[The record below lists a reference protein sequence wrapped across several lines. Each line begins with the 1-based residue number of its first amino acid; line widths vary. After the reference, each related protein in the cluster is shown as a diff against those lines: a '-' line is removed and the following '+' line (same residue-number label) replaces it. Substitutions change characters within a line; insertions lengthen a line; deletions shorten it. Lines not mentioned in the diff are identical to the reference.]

1 MLSGGMLTK
10 PFRITFKIGR
20 QQVQRVSWTIGVVTA
35 TPASSLQINAMSIE
49 QEAISVIFRCA
60 AVEKRVAR
68 GMNSLAEITRSR
80 LRTDGEI
87 AAVSFMNDLDAILF
101 SERLKELGLRPGRDM
116 LSYGWNDKSPKVT
129 WLTLDQGRFRLR
141 RRASKGSPRSE

>member
-1 MLSGGMLTK
+1 
-10 PFRITFKIGR
+10 
-20 QQVQRVSWTIGVVTA
+20 
-35 TPASSLQINAMSIE
+35 MSIE

-80 LRTDGEI
+80 FRTDGEI

-141 RRASKGSPRSE
+141 RRASKGSPQSE